1 MNVVAIKVIDKIA
14 VVIIFGGKDRLYFL
28 YSICKKQTNI
38 CKIRNYA
45 LFLQKQS
52 NEQDLLMSRIYTL
65 AEVSSMMQQDYPA
78 SASVLVARLDPSV
91 LEKIDKGQI
100 CVNFYTLVLVQK
112 GRMSY
117 ALKGNI
123 IELEENDLVLVPP
136 NYPVS
141 YDSYSSDLQAVN
153 LMIEEDYYHKVLQF
167 DPNLMDMEYSYAY
180 DLLPVFHLDVHKA
193 EMFVSLSKQIQ
204 SAIRIP
210 HLYREEMVN
219 HMVHV
224 VQLLFSELLYGGDI
238 HPSHDLTNKQSIFKI
253 FIHMA
258 SRNFRKERQIKF
270 YADRLN
276 ITTTYLSRTVKE
288 MSGQTVNAY
297 LNTFLYNEI
306 CKLLRSSS
314 YNMSEISEMLFFN
327 DQSALTNFFKARS
340 GMTPVAYRR
349 SFEGK

>member
-1 MNVVAIKVIDKIA
+1 
-14 VVIIFGGKDRLYFL
+14 
-28 YSICKKQTNI
+28 
-38 CKIRNYA
+38 
-45 LFLQKQS
+45 
-52 NEQDLLMSRIYTL
+52 
-65 AEVSSMMQQDYPA
+65 
-78 SASVLVARLDPSV
+78 
-91 LEKIDKGQI
+91 
-100 CVNFYTLVLVQK
+100 
-112 GRMSY
+112 MSY

-204 SAIRIP
+204 STIRIP

-238 HPSHDLTNKQSIFKI
+238 QPSHDLTNKQSIFKI

-258 SRNFRKERQIKF
+258 SRNFKKERQIKF
-270 YADRLN
+270 Y
-276 ITTTYLSRTVKE
+276 
-288 MSGQTVNAY
+288 GQTVNAY

>member
-1 MNVVAIKVIDKIA
+1 
-14 VVIIFGGKDRLYFL
+14 
-28 YSICKKQTNI
+28 
-38 CKIRNYA
+38 
-45 LFLQKQS
+45 
-52 NEQDLLMSRIYTL
+52 MSRIYTL

-78 SASVLVARLDPSV
+78 GASVLVARLDPSV

-100 CVNFYTLVLVQK
+100 CVNFYTLVLIQK

-117 ALKGNI
+117 ALKGNLVS
-123 IELEENDLVLVPP
+123 LEANDLVLVPP

-141 YDSYSSDLQAVN
+141 YDFYSDDFQAIN
-153 LMIEEDYYHKVLQF
+153 LMIEENYYHKVLQF
-167 DPNLMDMEYSYAY
+167 DPTLKDMEYSYAY
-180 DLLPVFHLDVHKA
+180 DLLPVFHLDASKVELFA
-193 EMFVSLSKQIQ
+193 SLSHQIQ
-204 SAIRIP
+204 NTIRIP

-238 HPSHDLTNKQSIFKI
+238 QPSHDLTNKQSIFKI

-258 SRNFRKERQIKF
+258 SRNFKKERQIKF
-270 YADRLN
+270 YADSLN

-327 DQSALTNFFKARS
+327 DQSALTNFFKVRS

>member
-1 MNVVAIKVIDKIA
+1 
-14 VVIIFGGKDRLYFL
+14 
-28 YSICKKQTNI
+28 
-38 CKIRNYA
+38 
-45 LFLQKQS
+45 
-52 NEQDLLMSRIYTL
+52 MSRIYTL
-65 AEVSSMMQQDYPA
+65 AEVSSMMQQDYA
-78 SASVLVARLDPSV
+78 AGASVVVAGLDPSV
-91 LEKIDKGQI
+91 LEKIEKGQI

-112 GRMSY
+112 GEMSY

-141 YDSYSSDLQAVN
+141 YDSYTSDLQAVN

-238 HPSHDLTNKQSIFKI
+238 QPSHDLTNKQSIFKI

-288 MSGQTVNAY
+288 MSGQTVNSY

-327 DQSALTNFFKARS
+327 DQAALTNFFKARS
-340 GMTPVAYRR
+340 GMSPVAYRR

>member
-1 MNVVAIKVIDKIA
+1 
-14 VVIIFGGKDRLYFL
+14 
-28 YSICKKQTNI
+28 
-38 CKIRNYA
+38 
-45 LFLQKQS
+45 
-52 NEQDLLMSRIYTL
+52 MSRIYTL

-78 SASVLVARLDPSV
+78 GASVLVARLESSV

-100 CVNFYTLVLVQK
+100 CVNFYTLVLIQK
-112 GRMSY
+112 GRMNY
-117 ALKGNI
+117 ALKGNLVS
-123 IELEENDLVLVPP
+123 LEANDLVLVPP

-141 YDSYSSDLQAVN
+141 YDFYSDDLQAIN
-153 LMIEEDYYHKVLQF
+153 LMIEENYYHKVLQF
-167 DPNLMDMEYSYAY
+167 DPTLKDMEYSYAY
-180 DLLPVFHLDVHKA
+180 DLLPVFHLDASKVELFA
-193 EMFVSLSKQIQ
+193 SLSHQIQ
-204 SAIRIP
+204 NTIRIP
-210 HLYREEMVN
+210 HLYREEMID

-224 VQLLFSELLYGGDI
+224 VQLLFSELLYGGEI
-238 HPSHDLTNKQSIFKI
+238 QPSHDLTNKQSIFKI
-253 FIHMA
+253 FIHQA

-270 YADRLN
+270 YADQLN

>member
-1 MNVVAIKVIDKIA
+1 
-14 VVIIFGGKDRLYFL
+14 
-28 YSICKKQTNI
+28 
-38 CKIRNYA
+38 
-45 LFLQKQS
+45 
-52 NEQDLLMSRIYTL
+52 MSRIYTL

-78 SASVLVARLDPSV
+78 GASVLVARLDPSV

-204 SAIRIP
+204 STIRIP
-210 HLYREEMVN
+210 HLYREEMTIWCMWYN
-219 HMVHV
+219 C
-224 VQLLFSELLYGGDI
+224 FSANFSTGA
-238 HPSHDLTNKQSIFKI
+238 I
-253 FIHMA
+253 FIPPMTLPTNRA
-258 SRNFRKERQIKF
+258 YSRFSFTWLRAISRKNAI
-270 YADRLN
+270 
-276 ITTTYLSRTVKE
+276 LSSMPTV
-288 MSGQTVNAY
+288 
-297 LNTFLYNEI
+297 
-306 CKLLRSSS
+306 
-314 YNMSEISEMLFFN
+314 
-327 DQSALTNFFKARS
+327 
-340 GMTPVAYRR
+340 
-349 SFEGK
+349 